1 MACSAIGQH
10 SVKSATGKILGMK
23 QAVSSDDQTGEAVA
37 APALVFGPF
46 RLDRAGARLL
56 REGLPVDIAPK
67 P

>member
-1 MACSAIGQH
+1 
-10 SVKSATGKILGMK
+10 MK